1 MNYPLF
7 EQLKMFYA
15 KHPDLL
21 DSLTRAEFENLVSCE
36 KEENEYGSSII
47 RVNHHSGNFG
57 AVCI

>member
-21 DSLTRAEFENLVSCE
+21 DSLTREEFENLVSCE
-36 KEENEYGSSII
+36 KELP
-47 RVNHHSGNFG
+47 V
-57 AVCI
+57 

>member
-21 DSLTRAEFENLVSCE
+21 DSLTREEFENLVSYNLSE
-36 KEENEYGSSII
+36 
-47 RVNHHSGNFG
+47 F
-57 AVCI
+57 